1 MKRTMWIG
9 VCFASALA
17 LLPGAAFRGEGEGE
31 KSAQDHAE
39 RAHDAAAEVER
50 AKRDAAEAA
59 EAEKRANDEQKWNAG
74 RDH

>member
-1 MKRTMWIG
+1 MKRIIWTAI
-9 VCFASALA
+9 CLA
-17 LLPGAAFRGEGEGE
+17 LTLAVHPSSAFSEEGE
-31 KSAQDHAE
+31 KPEQDHAE
-39 RAHDAAAEVER
+39 RAHDAAAAVER